1 MLKVSQFIF
10 SAHYALNKMGFNS
23 GVDGVLCTPHKK
35 VSLINKIKFQLK
47 IAFSNS
53 VTIYPGII
61 PIPVSYVKLN
71 FCNSSE

>member
-1 MLKVSQFIF
+1 MLYIKWGLIVGLMEFYVHHI
-10 SAHYALNKMGFNS
+10 
-23 GVDGVLCTPHKK
+23 KK
-35 VSLINKIKFQLK
+35 VSLINKIKFEPK

-53 VTIYPGII
+53 VTIYPGIV